1 MLKKS
6 IKNYVFIFLVI
17 NQIKYK
23 NKIIRINLL
32 NNQKIK

>member
-23 NKIIRINLL
+23 NKIIRINLF